1 MDILVFRFYGYIRYY
16 FMDISNIFGEYFDKI
31 INRTKSFQNLWQY
44 LDELKKNDKISKNK
58 NIKLFYKYN

>member
-1 MDILVFRFYGYIRYY
+1 
-16 FMDISNIFGEYFDKI
+16 MDISNIFGEYFDKI

>member
-1 MDILVFRFYGYIRYY
+1 
-16 FMDISNIFGEYFDKI
+16 MDISNIFGEYFDKI
-31 INRTKSFQNLWQY
+31 INRTKNFQNLWQY